1 MAEAA
6 LSPGAR
12 AAQTLTLN
20 MKLLGHHELDGF
32 GGIGEGCN
40 MQLTKDGRRILWMAH
55 ESAPKNFTAVD
66 VSDPLNPKV
75 VVQTDLPHNRVR
87 SNSLDVVGDIMAVA
101 YQVRGGGTPNDPN
114 RIKAD
119 LELGLKPAGFDLF
132 DISKPEAPRLIS
144 HYDTSGPHSLG
155 AHCLWFVDGEYVHM
169 SSGARDFQPRNPKDH
184 QFYQIVDVRNPAKPV
199 EAGRW
204 WYPGQREGDPEP
216 PMARHPKFDGG
227 YRPHNIMVYP
237 ERPDRAYVG
246 YIDGGAV
253 ILDISDKAHPRE
265 ITRYRYSPPFNGMT
279 HTVMPLLKRGLLVI
293 SDESNK
299 DDAADWPKHTWIVNA
314 QVETNLVPI
323 STLPLPDPEV
333 FGKRGGRFGSHN
345 IHENYP
351 GPCSWRSDQIVV
363 GAFFNAG
370 VRAYDISNPFQ
381 PQEIAYFVPGAP
393 RLSPKGA
400 IQINDVFVDDR
411 GIVFAADRF
420 SGGLYILEMKV

>member
-1 MAEAA
+1 MAEH

-12 AAQTLTLN
+12 AGQTLTLN

-32 GGIGEGCN
+32 GGIGEGSN
-40 MQLTKDGRRILWMAH
+40 MQMTKDGRRILWLAH

-66 VSDPLNPKV
+66 VSDPLKPKM
-75 VVQTDLPHNRVR
+75 VVQTELPHNKVR
-87 SNSLDVVGDIMAVA
+87 SNSLDVVGNIMAVA
-101 YQVRGGGTPNDPN
+101 YQTTETGVT
-114 RIKAD
+114 
-119 LELGLKPAGFDLF
+119 PAGMDLF
-132 DISKPEAPRLIS
+132 DITTPEKPKLIS
-144 HYDTSGPHSLG
+144 HYDTSGEHSRG
-155 AHCLWFVDGEYVHM
+155 AHCLWFVDGEYVHLT
-169 SSGARDFQPRNPKDH
+169 SGAKDFQPRNPKDH
-184 QFYQIVDVRNPAKPV
+184 QIYQIIDVRNPSKPV
-199 EAGRW
+199 EVGRW
-204 WYPGQREGDPEP
+204 WYPGQKEGDDAP
-216 PMARHPKFDGG
+216 PLPRHPRFDGG
-227 YRPHNIMVYP
+227 YRPHNVMVYP

-253 ILDISDKAHPRE
+253 ILDISDKSKPKE
-265 ITRYRYSPPFNGMT
+265 VTKFKYSPPMNGMT

-299 DDAADWPKHTWIVNA
+299 DDAADWPKMTWIVNA
-314 QVETNLVPI
+314 QDETNLVPI
-323 STLPLPDPEV
+323 STLPLPNPEV

-351 GPCSWRSDQIVV
+351 GPLSWRSDQIVV

-393 RLSPKGA
+393 KLSPKGA
-400 IQINDVFVDDR
+400 IQINDVYIDDR

-420 SGGLYILEMKV
+420 SGGIYVLEMNI